1 MRLSYGKKY
10 YEVSTNIN
18 AKDFLST
25 FHSEI
30 TVSSKMKFEEFEY
43 SFLDMINLL
52 NTTSKSDYIID
63 YEFCIQTARNV
74 FKNLDKNEILVEEI
88 DLLFEVLFPQTFSLC
103 ISANNYIVQLQY
115 KRFVPNNMMI
125 IPFLMKKPF
134 EERAKTV
141 KGGIKLGKIKGKYIL
156 YIIYYILYRGYGHN
170 NRIKE

>member
-1 MRLSYGKKY
+1 MRSSFGKKY

-30 TVSSKMKFEEFEY
+30 TVSSKMTFEEFEY
-43 SFLDMINLL
+43 SFRDMINLL
-52 NTTSKSDYIID
+52 NTTSTSDYIID

-88 DLLFEVLFPQTFSLC
+88 DSLFEILFPQIFSPC
-103 ISANNYIVQLQY
+103 ISAKNYIVQLQY
-115 KRFVPNNMMI
+115 KRFVPNNMMMI

-134 EERAKTV
+134 EERVKTV
-141 KGGIKLGKIKGKYIL
+141 KGGIKLGKKKGIYI
-156 YIIYYILYRGYGHN
+156 YIYIYYI
-170 NRIKE
+170 I